1 MSYSIK
7 VSISAIN
14 DISRQLLSLFDI
26 QIEKINSGSL
36 STSIDEDTITSS
48 KEIQPEDKV
57 IVDLVNKRHFL
68 VNELFK
74 SYSQDQISTEI
85 IMINEMISLDEK
97 LTSHSMKNKEI
108 LTEQILKLKK
118 SKKVN
123 SLYQKY

>member
-97 LTSHSMKNKEI
+97 LTSHSMK
-108 LTEQILKLKK
+108 
-118 SKKVN
+118 
-123 SLYQKY
+123 

>member
-1 MSYSIK
+1 VSYSIK

-36 STSIDEDTITSS
+36 STSIDEDTIISS
-48 KEIQPEDKV
+48 KQIQPEDKV